1 MRRMKKMIASLML
14 LVFIATAANAQVKAV
29 QTVKISTPTVQ
40 CEMCKK
46 KIETYLNR
54 YDGISTVNVNFKRK
68 ETTVKFISDRINIEE
83 IKAAIS
89 TAGYDAAEV
98 PALEDAYNKLPSC
111 CKKPASPPAPKKG

>member
-1 MRRMKKMIASLML
+1 MKKIFGLLIGAIAM
-14 LVFIATAANAQVKAV
+14 ATSAQAQIKASQV
-29 QTVKISTPTVQ
+29 AKISTPTVQ

-54 YDGISTVNVNFKRK
+54 YDGITSINVNIKKK
-68 ETTVKFISDRINIEE
+68 ETTVKYISDRINEEE

-98 PALEDAYNKLPSC
+98 PALEDAYKKLPKC
-111 CKKPASPPAPKKG
+111 CKKPEDGGGMKKD

>member
-1 MRRMKKMIASLML
+1 MKQIFASLIVMCF
-14 LVFIATAANAQVKAV
+14 VSSSASAQIKAV

-54 YDGISTVNVNFKRK
+54 YDGISTINVNFKRK

-98 PALEDAYNKLPSC
+98 PALEDAYNKLPAC
-111 CKKPASPPAPKKG
+111 CKKPTTLPASKKG